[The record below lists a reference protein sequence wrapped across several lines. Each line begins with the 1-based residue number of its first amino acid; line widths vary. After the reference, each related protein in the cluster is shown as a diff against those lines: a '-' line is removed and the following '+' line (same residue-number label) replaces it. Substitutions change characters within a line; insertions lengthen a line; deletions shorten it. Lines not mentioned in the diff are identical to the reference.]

1 MTNLELA
8 RDLYYSFFYNLGGV
22 SPVSGIKLA
31 EWEELSQMKRDAWE
45 ASARCVFEYVAAG
58 TFDEYR
64 RIHGPS
70 IVDLSK

>member
-8 RDLYYSFFYNLGGV
+8 RDLYYTYFYNAGGV
-22 SPVSGIKLA
+22 SLVTGSKLL
-31 EWEELSQMKRDAWE
+31 EWDELPQAVRDCWE
-45 ASARCVFEYVAAG
+45 SCARYIFDCVAAG